1 MNTNIVMTD
10 PVAQMALTNE
20 LDMYFDEDFLENP
33 SQPIKI
39 NGKYYD
45 TEDVTDPESWVPII
59 EHFKDYEVQPM
70 NANIDVSEAQRARQ
84 HWRTAPDP
92 EGLDSERDTL
102 EVFLLRVI
110 ATGQLFTVSNIY
122 DIEDEATLTF
132 YL

>member
-1 MNTNIVMTD
+1 MSD

-20 LDMYFDEDFLENP
+20 YFDEDFLENP

-39 NGKYYD
+39 DGKYYD
-45 TEDVTDPESWVPII
+45 TEDVTDPESWLPII

-70 NANIDVSEAQRARQ
+70 NANIDV
-84 HWRTAPDP
+84 PDP

-110 ATGQLFTVSNIY
+110 ATGQLFTVSNMY